1 MFSKRVKELRKKA
14 DLTQSDLA
22 KKINSSTSKIAM
34 WETEKRDP
42 TNEDLMV
49 LSKLF
54 NVSTDYLLGIIDNP
68 SFTTK
73 DDKSIQKDLKKI
85 MEEFKSGQDGPAFYN
100 GEELDEEELYLI
112 EQAMEIALKTAKIK
126 NKEKYT
132 PKKYKK

>member
-1 MFSKRVKELRKKA
+1 
-14 DLTQSDLA
+14 
-22 KKINSSTSKIAM
+22 
-34 WETEKRDP
+34 
-42 TNEDLMV
+42 
-49 LSKLF
+49 
-54 NVSTDYLLGIIDNP
+54 
-68 SFTTK
+68 
-73 DDKSIQKDLKKI
+73 